1 MIRTLMMAC
10 VIPGLLL
17 AGCGSVN
24 TYRATAGEKAGKTA
38 YEAQINDALTSIFW
52 LLSSDEAQHS
62 RVIWQ
67 PSLISQCSYGY

>member
-38 YEAQINDALTSIFW
+38 YEAQINDALTSIFLKSIY
-52 LLSSDEAQHS
+52 LLID
-62 RVIWQ
+62 VNNF
-67 PSLISQCSYGY
+67 L